1 MYAVIRTGGKQYRLS
16 PGDKLKVEKIEAES
30 GSVVTFKEVLMVATD
45 DKVTLG
51 SPIVENAA
59 VKGRLLNTA
68 KDRKVLIFK
77 KRRRKGYRR
86 KRGHRQILSEILI
99 EEIQFGDLKSV
110 APKTA
115 KKEPAAKPAAA
126 KPAAAK
132 PAAEPKAKAKAA
144 EKPAVKAEKAPAKPK
159 TAKTSKEKK

>member
-1 MYAVIRTGGKQYRLS
+1 VYAVIRTGGKQYRLS
-16 PGDKLKVEKIEAES
+16 PGDKLKIEKIEAET
-30 GSVVTFKEVLMVATD
+30 GSTIMFKDVLMVATD
-45 DKVTLG
+45 NKVTLG

-86 KRGHRQILSEILI
+86 KRGHRQILSEVLI
-99 EEIQFGDLKSV
+99 EEIQFGAIKGV
-110 APKTA
+110 AQKAA

-126 KPAAAK
+126 KS
-132 PAAEPKAKAKAA
+132 AAETKAKAKAA
-144 EKPAVKAEKAPAKPK
+144 AKPAVKTEKAPAKTK
-159 TAKTSKEKK
+159 TVKAIKEKK